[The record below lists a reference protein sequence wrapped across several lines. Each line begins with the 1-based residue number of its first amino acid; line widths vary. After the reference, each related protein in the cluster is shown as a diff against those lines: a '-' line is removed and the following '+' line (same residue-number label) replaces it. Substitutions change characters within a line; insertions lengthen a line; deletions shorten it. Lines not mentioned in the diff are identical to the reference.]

1 MFFLSHQ
8 FQTGEILNIDDA
20 DDLSVRVR
28 HNDVIDLAG
37 LDEPEHFHRQSIL
50 TDGSGIV
57 RHHFSDVAGEDIG
70 NPGAPAEIRIPCTGS
85 IEAIYA
91 AQGVKAEISGGELVI
106 TGMGEFDGAALR
118 IED

>member
-1 MFFLSHQ
+1 MVHSF
-8 FQTGEILNIDDA
+8 
-20 DDLSVRVR
+20 
-28 HNDVIDLAG
+28 
-37 LDEPEHFHRQSIL
+37 
-50 TDGSGIV
+50 
-57 RHHFSDVAGEDIG
+57 
-70 NPGAPAEIRIPCTGS
+70 PGAPAEIRIPCTGS